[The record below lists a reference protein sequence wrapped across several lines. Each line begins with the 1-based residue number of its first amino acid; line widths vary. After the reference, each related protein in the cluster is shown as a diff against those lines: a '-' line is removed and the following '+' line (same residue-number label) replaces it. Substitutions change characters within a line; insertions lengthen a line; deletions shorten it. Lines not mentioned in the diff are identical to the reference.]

1 MFVTRLSQKVYGY
14 TISIAMVAISAPVA
28 YKAKFLDKFGTI
40 AAAALGLAVG
50 ISVGPLLLGLLILFL
65 IVNSLFTKLGYIKK
79 ALKGAAEP
87 KGGARTWKSVAANG
101 VFAAVFAIL
110 EYIYHS
116 DALAVGFMVSIA
128 VASADT
134 TSTEIGLLSRSKP
147 RLITNLSKVAPGTSG
162 GVTALGL
169 LGGVLGATIIGLAG
183 FFVFQ
188 YANLRYPIS
197 TGYVDAPLRINFD
210 SDPLVYLLAV
220 TLGGFAGAI
229 FDSLLGAVAQAKY
242 VCSVCSN
249 FVEKPVHCG
258 QASKLIAGYRPL
270 DNDTVNI
277 VSIGLGALF
286 GVALFA
292 MGV

>member
-1 MFVTRLSQKVYGY
+1 MFDAKLSQKVYGY
-14 TISIAMVAISAPVA
+14 IISIIMVAISAPVA

-40 AAAALGLAVG
+40 AAAILGLAVG
-50 ISVGPLLLGLLILFL
+50 ISVGPVLLGLLILFL
-65 IVNSLFTKLGYIKK
+65 IVNSLFTKLGYVRK

-110 EYIYHS
+110 EYLYHS
-116 DALAVGFMVSIA
+116 DILAVGFMTSIA

-134 TSTEIGLLSRSKP
+134 TSTEIGLLSKAKP
-147 RLITNLSKVAPGTSG
+147 RLITNLSRVAPGTSG
-162 GVTALGL
+162 GVTTLGI
-169 LGGVLGATIIGLAG
+169 LGGVIGAIIIGVAG

-188 YANLRYPIS
+188 YANLRYTLPN
-197 TGYVDAPLRINFD
+197 GYLDGPLKINFD
-210 SDPLVYLLAV
+210 ADPATYLLAV
-220 TLGGFAGAI
+220 SLGGFAGAL

-249 FVEKPVHCG
+249 FVERPLHCG
-258 QASKLIAGYRPL
+258 RASKLIAGYQVL

-277 VSIGLGALF
+277 VSIGLGALV

-292 MGV
+292 LGA